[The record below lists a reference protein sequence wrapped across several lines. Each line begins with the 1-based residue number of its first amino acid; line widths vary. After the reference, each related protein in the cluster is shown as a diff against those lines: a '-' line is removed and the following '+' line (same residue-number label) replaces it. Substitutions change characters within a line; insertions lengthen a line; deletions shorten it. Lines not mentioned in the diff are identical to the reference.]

1 MMRATSFWSNVQR
14 HLRLSRAWQ
23 WALLVFLAGF
33 SLRVLRL
40 GDHNVWY
47 DEGYSVFMARQAS
60 ADLPQAIASDG
71 HPILYFALLHG
82 WRALTGDSPLAL
94 RYLSALFGVVS
105 LAVGYRLVRR
115 LAGRRAAVLALALF
129 AVQRSAIWH
138 SQEIRMYGLALL
150 LALVALACATAWVDR
165 GGWRSLLGY
174 GLAVS
179 AGIHTLYLF
188 ILAPLALNVALLV
201 VWVRR
206 GLRQGWKP
214 GLVWIGAQILTI
226 ASTLPWL
233 MYALTL
239 RPNRFTQ
246 ADVAG
251 PLDVLGLWL
260 NTWLVGTG
268 VDLWSA
274 TPLYLLAAIAVGL
287 AGGLAWRSRRRPGL
301 PAVLFMTA
309 SLVGALATVGV
320 VWALNVPSPIQM
332 TFTPAPRYVLMLTPW
347 AMLGL
352 AIALDGLLTHRPRL
366 GLVLTA
372 ALTIGI
378 AWPVPDYYADR
389 ILRDS
394 YRSAALT
401 LAAQRGV
408 DDALLLHN
416 DNTWPV
422 VDFDLGSAPRAGVPN
437 GLAIDAANAASIAAP
452 LWDAHAAVWVLV
464 TRESL
469 QNDFDQRIIAWFQ
482 QRAVAS
488 RMWDFSPDARLW
500 VFARTPE
507 RTATLDALTAPP
519 PATRGVTIAP
529 GLELVA
535 VEQAVT
541 EVQVGETLRLFLY
554 WRAEGAQA
562 GPPLGLRLGSLW
574 GGTADEIPIQVPD
587 LPEGLLRQQVDLPIR
602 PYVGAGHYHVALTSG
617 IGGAVLDPS
626 LAQLS
631 VPAAAGLPAAG
642 PPLPNAVDAVFQNGL
657 ALTGWD
663 ATTGESGLIVR
674 VTWQAANVIDRRAK
688 QFWHLVGPETDPT
701 VRAQI
706 DAEPLNAH
714 PPLTAWPPGVSVLDQ
729 ARFALPDDLPPGRY
743 TIWTG
748 LYDPITALRLPVNTA
763 AGIPLGDAVALGTVD
778 LP

>member
-1 MMRATSFWSNVQR
+1 
-14 HLRLSRAWQ
+14 
-23 WALLVFLAGF
+23 
-33 SLRVLRL
+33 
-40 GDHNVWY
+40 
-47 DEGYSVFMARQAS
+47 
-60 ADLPQAIASDG
+60 
-71 HPILYFALLHG
+71 
-82 WRALTGDSPLAL
+82 
-94 RYLSALFGVVS
+94 
-105 LAVGYRLVRR
+105 
-115 LAGRRAAVLALALF
+115 
-129 AVQRSAIWH
+129 
-138 SQEIRMYGLALL
+138 MYGLALL

-174 GLAVS
+174 CLAVS

-201 VWVRR
+201 VWTRR

-274 TPLYLLAAIAVGL
+274 TPLYLLAAITVGL
-287 AGGLAWRSRRRPGL
+287 AGGVAWRSRRRVGL

-366 GLVLTA
+366 GLVLTT

-437 GLAIDAANAASIAAP
+437 GLAIDAANAAAIAAP

-500 VFARTPE
+500 VFARTAE
-507 RTATLDALTAPP
+507 RAATLDALTAPP
-519 PATRGVTIAP
+519 PATRVVTIAQ
-529 GLELVA
+529 GLDLVA

-541 EVQVGETLRLFLY
+541 EVQIGETLRLFLY
-554 WRAEGAQA
+554 WRADGAQA
-562 GPPLGLRLGSLW
+562 GPSLGLRLGSLW
-574 GGTADEIPIQVPD
+574 GDTADEIPIQVPD
-587 LPEGLLRQQVDLPIR
+587 LPGGLLRQQVDLPIR
-602 PYVGAGHYHVALTSG
+602 PYVGAGHYRVALTSG
-617 IGGAVLDPS
+617 IGGEVLDPS

-631 VPAAAGLPAAG
+631 VLAAAGLPAAG
-642 PPLPNAVDAVFQNGL
+642 PPPPNAVDAVFQNGL

-663 ATTGESGLIVR
+663 ATAGESGLIVR

-729 ARFALPDDLPPGRY
+729 AHFALPDDLPPGRY

-748 LYDPITALRLPVNTA
+748 QYDPITALRLPVNTA